1 MRVRVWSAYLDI
13 FILLL
18 SVLLDYELEELLLL
32 LPDDAHAAVAVEL
45 CVKRHLSDREFARK
59 AKREGLLKGAYYLY
73 WVIST
78 GVCFL
83 CFCSTYPICNVS

>member
-1 MRVRVWSAYLDI
+1 MVVVRVRVWSAYLDI

-45 CVKRHLSDREFARK
+45 CVKRHLSDREFARRVRGRDCL
-59 AKREGLLKGAYYLY
+59 RERT
-73 WVIST
+73 ICT
-78 GVCFL
+78 G
-83 CFCSTYPICNVS
+83 